1 MDVHF
6 NLFVSNLQNNAIS
19 IPNSQLLL
27 RLISNLTSDDTNYPP
42 IVQKVKAFKD
52 RNEAF
57 SKELA
62 KFIRKSKESLAELSK
77 ELDKVDD
84 DPVLV
89 AQLKEE
95 LNTNQVEIHNS
106 LSKIEPTVTSQI
118 NTIKTLSDHIFPPTE
133 ELFRKKVLE
142 RLEKNKN
149 QQVPTSK
156 KLRCTICLDNDS
168 DVIIKRT
175 CKPPSN
181 GIPTCEPPP
190 SLANRNNSSSSSTY
204 DPSSP
209 PPPRNT
215 FCEKASCNCGPVT
228 CMECVI
234 KHYWSSSGNGL
245 KSYSTCPCCRAE
257 FCTKDIY
264 RVEYI
269 NDIEEKQKEDDPIK
283 VDNKDSNN
291 NIDNNTAATTTAT
304 TTTTNTTT
312 STSSTT
318 ASSSKKR
325 KDDSDT
331 SSDNKR
337 FKEQKDTDRKSNT
350 SFHSFQK
357 LSKPSRIT
365 KRNEKLSQNK
375 SLEHKTD
382 SDDNS
387 DDNTKDE
394 KNDNDDDDD
403 DNNNSN
409 NNNNNNNNNN
419 KNSNPFKRLISFWK

>member
-19 IPNSQLLL
+19 LPNSQLLL
-27 RLISNLTSDDTNYPP
+27 RLISNLTSDDSNYPP

-57 SKELA
+57 SRDLA

-77 ELDKVDD
+77 ELDRIDD
-84 DPVLV
+84 DPALV
-89 AQLKEE
+89 AQLKDE
-95 LNTNQVEIHNS
+95 LNTNQMEMHSS
-106 LSKIEPTVTSQI
+106 LTKIEPTVTSQI
-118 NTIKTLSDHIFPPTE
+118 NTIKKLSDHIFPPTE

-149 QQVPTSK
+149 QQVPISK

-190 SLANRNNSSSSSTY
+190 SLTAGRNNSSSSTTT
-204 DPSSP
+204 SSP
-209 PPPRNT
+209 TSPIPPRNT

-234 KHYWSSSGNGL
+234 KHYWSSSSNGL

-264 RVEYI
+264 KVEYI
-269 NDIEEKQKEDDPIK
+269 NDLEEKPKEEEPIK
-283 VDNKDSNN
+283 VDNNELNNNSNN
-291 NIDNNTAATTTAT
+291 NIT
-304 TTTTNTTT
+304 TTTTTTT
-312 STSSTT
+312 SATDTNR
-318 ASSSKKR
+318 SSSKKR
-325 KDDSDT
+325 KDNSNS

-337 FKEQKDTDRKSNT
+337 FKEQNDTDKKPNT
-350 SFHSFQK
+350 NLSFQK
-357 LSKPSRIT
+357 QTKSSKTNKTSVKI
-365 KRNEKLSQNK
+365 SQDK
-375 SLEHKTD
+375 SLQRKTQSD
-382 SDDNS
+382 DESDDNS
-387 DDNTKDE
+387 ENKDE
-394 KNDNDDDDD
+394 KNDHSS
-403 DNNNSN
+403 SN
-409 NNNNNNNNNN
+409 NNNNDNNNNN